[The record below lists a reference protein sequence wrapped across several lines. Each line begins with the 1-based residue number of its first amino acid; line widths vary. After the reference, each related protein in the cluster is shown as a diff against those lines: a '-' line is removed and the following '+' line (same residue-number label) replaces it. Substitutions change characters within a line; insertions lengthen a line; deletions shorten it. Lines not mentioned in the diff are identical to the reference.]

1 MQPAPPSTLVLFCL
15 AVVGL
20 LVAQVLGQGPMLAL
34 DRDVS
39 LYFATHRQAWL
50 TQAMLLVSQLHQT
63 AVLLVATALLAL
75 WRGWRRD
82 WFAVRALVVVPVGML
97 CNLGLKN
104 LVQRARPVHDD
115 PLVQLATY
123 SFPSS
128 HAVASTVFYGM
139 LCALVFTY
147 SRSPLLR
154 GAAATVAVTMVL
166 LVTFSR
172 VYLGAHF
179 PSDVIAGVAFGTA
192 CVVVFLRLAGL
203 GADGRVVA
211 PSGSSAGSE

>member
-1 MQPAPPSTLVLFCL
+1 MQQPGAQSTLVLFCV
-15 AVVGL
+15 AVVAL
-20 LVAQVLGQGPMLAL
+20 LAAQVLGRGPMLEL
-34 DRDVS
+34 DRAIS
-39 LYFATHRQAWL
+39 LWFATHRQDWL
-50 TQAMLLVSQLHQT
+50 TQAMLLVSELHRT
-63 AVLLVATALLAL
+63 GVLLAATALLAI

-82 WFAVRALVVVPVGML
+82 WFSVRALLVVPVGML

-104 LVQRARPVHDD
+104 LVQRARPVHDE

-139 LCALVFTY
+139 LCALVFTH
-147 SRSPLLR
+147 SRSPRQR
-154 GAAATVAVTMVL
+154 GCAAAVAVAMVL

-179 PSDVIAGVAFGTA
+179 PSDVVAGVAVGTV
-192 CVVVFLRLAGL
+192 CVVLFLRLAG
-203 GADGRVVA
+203 AGRAGV
-211 PSGSSAGSE
+211 PSAAQPTE

>member
-1 MQPAPPSTLVLFCL
+1 MEQPRAQSTLVLFCL
-15 AVVGL
+15 AVVAL
-20 LVAQVLGQGPMLAL
+20 LLAQVLGHGPMLEA
-34 DRDVS
+34 DREIS
-39 LYFATHRQAWL
+39 LYFASHRHAWL
-50 TQAMLLVSQLHQT
+50 TRGMLLVSELHRT
-63 AVLLVATALLAL
+63 GVLLVATALLAI

-82 WFAVRALVVVPVGML
+82 WFSVRALLVVPVGML

-104 LVQRARPVHDD
+104 LVQRARPVHED

-139 LCALVFTY
+139 LCALVFTHT
-147 SRSPLLR
+147 RSPLVR
-154 GAAATVAVTMVL
+154 GCAAAVAVAMVL

-192 CVVVFLRLAGL
+192 CVLLFLRIAALLAG
-203 GADGRVVA
+203 V
-211 PSGSSAGSE
+211 PSAAQPTD